1 MDVRN
6 CKNCGNL
13 FQYVGKPIC
22 PACAKKLED
31 KFFEVRNYIYE
42 NPTANMGTVAEE
54 MDVPIQQIKKWVR
67 EERLAFSKDS
77 GITISCEKCGKP
89 ILTGRFCKECK
100 NNMRNDLFNVY
111 GTENRA
117 KSQKQDTA
125 DSNGRMRFL
134 KN

>member
-6 CKNCGNL
+6 CKSCGKL

-22 PACAKKLED
+22 PECAKKLED

-100 NNMRNDLFNVY
+100 NSMCNDLFKVY

>member
-1 MDVRN
+1 M
-6 CKNCGNL
+6 
-13 FQYVGKPIC
+13 GK
-22 PACAKKLED
+22 
-31 KFFEVRNYIYE
+31 VS
-42 NPTANMGTVAEE
+42 EE

-100 NNMRNDLFNVY
+100 NSMRDDLSKKCM
-111 GTENRA
+111 ELRI
-117 KSQKQDTA
+117 KSLSKRKQVIQTVK
-125 DSNGRMRFL
+125 MRFL

>member
-6 CKNCGNL
+6 CKNCGKL
-13 FQYVGKPIC
+13 FQFVGKPIC
-22 PACAKKLED
+22 PACNKKLED
-31 KFFEVRNYIYE
+31 KFFEVRDYIYE
-42 NPTANMGTVAEE
+42 NPTANMGKVSDE

-100 NNMRNDLFNVY
+100 NSMRDDLSKMY
-111 GTENRA
+111 GTENKVA
-117 KSQKQDTA
+117 KQKKTGDP
-125 DSNGRMRFL
+125 NGKMRFL

>member
-6 CKNCGNL
+6 CKNCGKL
-13 FQYVGKPIC
+13 FQYVGTPIC
-22 PACAKKLED
+22 PACNKKLEE
-31 KFFEVRNYIYE
+31 KFFEVRDYIYA
-42 NPTANMGTVAEE
+42 NPSINMSKVSEE

-100 NNMRNDLFNVY
+100 NSMRDDLSKMYV
-111 GTENRA
+111 TEN
-117 KSQKQDTA
+117 KVKKQATSDA
-125 DSNGRMRFL
+125 NGKMRFL

>member
-6 CKNCGNL
+6 CKNCGKL
-13 FQYVGKPIC
+13 FQFVGKPIC
-22 PACAKKLED
+22 PACNKKLED
-31 KFFEVRNYIYE
+31 KFFEVRDYIYE
-42 NPTANMGTVAEE
+42 NPTANMGKVSEE

-100 NNMRNDLFNVY
+100 NSMRDDLSKMY
-111 GTENRA
+111 GT
-117 KSQKQDTA
+117 
-125 DSNGRMRFL
+125 
-134 KN
+134 

>member
-6 CKNCGNL
+6 CKNCGKL
-13 FQYVGKPIC
+13 FQFVGKPIC
-22 PACAKKLED
+22 PACNKKLED
-31 KFFEVRNYIYE
+31 RDYIYE
-42 NPTANMGTVAEE
+42 NPTANMGKVSEE

-100 NNMRNDLFNVY
+100 NSMRDDLSKMY
-111 GTENRA
+111 GTENKVA
-117 KSQKQDTA
+117 KQKKTGDP
-125 DSNGRMRFL
+125 NGKMRFL

>member
-6 CKNCGNL
+6 CKNCGKL
-13 FQYVGKPIC
+13 FQFVGKPIC
-22 PACAKKLED
+22 PACNKKLED
-31 KFFEVRNYIYE
+31 KFFEVRDYIYA
-42 NPTANMGTVAEE
+42 NPTANMGKVSEE

-89 ILTGRFCKECK
+89 ILTGRFCKDCK
-100 NNMRNDLFNVY
+100 NNMRDDLAKVY
-111 GTENRA
+111 GSEKAAPKT
-117 KSQKQDTA
+117 KTA
-125 DSNGRMRFL
+125 DPNGKMRFL